1 MISNKKAVSGV
12 IATVLLILLVIAA
25 IIILW
30 AAIMPLIGEE
40 LEGGTGGIAGCI
52 ETDLKIVDVTVS
64 DETMGA
70 CSGTTVGP
78 CSDDAECIE
87 TGETC
92 VGYVLTTGSV
102 IVRRTAGNILL
113 EDIVL
118 FGGSGVESAQ
128 IGSAGTDAEIGIG
141 ETVNFNV
148 DDTKTISAGDTLK
161 VYAVISGKQ
170 CDAADT
176 FEVSA

>member
-92 VGYVLTTGSV
+92 VGYDDDASV

-128 IGSAGTDAEIGIG
+128 IGSAGTNAEIGIG
-141 ETVNFNV
+141 ETVNLNV
-148 DDTKTISAGDTLK
+148 ESGKTISDGDTLK